1 MDVTKLTV
9 EQIKSMAYDQI
20 VLLEQT
26 QRNLQIL
33 NAEIAK
39 RNEPKVEQKAD
50 A

>member
-1 MDVTKLTV
+1 MDVTKLSV

-33 NAEIAK
+33 NTEIAK
-39 RNEPKVEQKAD
+39 RNEPKVEPKAE
-50 A
+50 